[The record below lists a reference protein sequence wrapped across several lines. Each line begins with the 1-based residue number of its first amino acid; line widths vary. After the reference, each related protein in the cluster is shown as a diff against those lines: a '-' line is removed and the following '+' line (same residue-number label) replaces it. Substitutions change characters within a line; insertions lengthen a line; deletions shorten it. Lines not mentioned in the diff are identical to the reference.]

1 MKRFLAVLA
10 LLTVVLTFAFADIP
24 LLARSILSSNTEEL
38 RAMSEAFGLDPEVP
52 EDELAE
58 NLLRYFSIDP
68 DTVMDDVEAPEKEKA
83 TSIIIDN
90 ADMLYSSGDTV
101 IMSGNVRISFTTDS
115 DSSERTLISDNVAIN
130 LNQKVLDASGSVSL
144 EGTQDQKRTF
154 KGEVISLD
162 WRSEEHTPTR

>member
-10 LLTVVLTFAFADIP
+10 LLTVLLACAFAEIP
-24 LLARSILSSNTEEL
+24 LLARSILSSSREEL
-38 RAMSEAFGLDPEVP
+38 LAMTEAFGLDPEVP

-101 IMSGNVRISFTTDS
+101 IMSGNVRISD
-115 DSSERTLISDNVAIN
+115 R
-130 LNQKVLDASGSVSL
+130 KSV
-144 EGTQDQKRTF
+144 
-154 KGEVISLD
+154 V
-162 WRSEEHTPTR
+162 